1 MATAYGRIFQI
12 IIYGSLA
19 PIGCA
24 PIVQEGFSGHGMRYL
39 KRYAAVCMQG
49 AIIALILVIGE
60 QVKISVM
67 EGLSFDESFSGCLAA
82 TMTGI
87 VVTVAEVVSIT
98 QSKQIANDVL
108 NV

>member
-1 MATAYGRIFQI
+1 
-12 IIYGSLA
+12 
-19 PIGCA
+19 
-24 PIVQEGFSGHGMRYL
+24 MRYL
-39 KRYAAVCMQG
+39 KRYVAVCMQG